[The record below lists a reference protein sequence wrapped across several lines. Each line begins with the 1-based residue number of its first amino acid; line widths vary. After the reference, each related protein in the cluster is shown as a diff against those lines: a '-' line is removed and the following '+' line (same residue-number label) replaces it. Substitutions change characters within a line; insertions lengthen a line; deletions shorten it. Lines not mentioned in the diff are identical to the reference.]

1 MTLLCP
7 RATTG
12 TFGLNTKIKN
22 NDSWV
27 DAQPHVKVGGTWQK
41 VKKTY
46 TKTGDAWK
54 TGYEYEWL
62 YTFADGVHTDV
73 DIDTLAGIDKFHN
86 VRIVIPNTATLVAS
100 ATNTYALKTGSG
112 YSGVLTI
119 QNNGSILGRGGNG
132 GNGGFG
138 YSYNEIANAT
148 GGTSGG
154 IAVHVESDVIIQN
167 NGTIAGG
174 GGGGGG
180 AEGYVHVGTAYGGG
194 GGGGGGHP
202 YGTGG
207 SGGSTTHSGTNGAAA
222 TLVDAGV
229 GGVGGY
235 DGTVRGGTGGAGGNA
250 GADGSIGGEI
260 TGDHS
265 HVIESTRGAGGLT
278 GATYHNPSSYIIS

>member
-22 NDSWV
+22 NGSWV

-174 GGGGGG
+174 GGGGG
-180 AEGYVHVGTAYGGG
+180 
-194 GGGGGGHP
+194 HP

-207 SGGSTTHSGTNGAAA
+207 SGGSTTHSGTNGSAA